1 MWGDFVEILN
11 LSLFFLINA
20 AMPHT
25 LLLKLSFEKKSTI
38 HFISALNHMEVKKRM
53 TLLGRME
60 EEINV
65 LREDQK
71 GFMF

>member
-1 MWGDFVEILN
+1 
-11 LSLFFLINA
+11 
-20 AMPHT
+20 MPHA

-38 HFISALNHMEVKKRM
+38 HFISALNHMEVKKKNDL
-53 TLLGRME
+53 TWEDG
-60 EEINV
+60 EEINA